1 MADGL
6 SATDNLVLSAA
17 RRLATSAG
25 IAPRARLTL
34 TKNLPVASGI
44 GGGSADAAA
53 ALRLLNRFWRLDY
66 SLERLAELAEPR
78 SEEHTSELQSLMRNS
93 YVVFCWTTKNTQSPI
108 KYKCT
113 T

>member
-34 TKNLPVASGI
+34 TKNLPVARGI
-44 GGGSADAAA
+44 DGGSEDAAA
-53 ALRLLNRFWRLDY
+53 ALRLLNSFCRPGHSLRRPADLADPLGAHVPDSVY
-66 SLERLAELAEPR
+66 SPQIET
-78 SEEHTSELQSLMRNS
+78 TSVRAG
-93 YVVFCWTTKNTQSPI
+93 VWKN
-108 KYKCT
+108 
-113 T
+113 